1 MIDQAILENNSFFRK
16 RTLNPAYNMP
26 GMGRFETRK
35 TAEKEEYD
43 FKDWIAILSTHF
55 DVVIQHL
62 NGEVLYRGEVR
73 DEEHFQQILKSMEEK
88 CQAIRTAEE
97 VAKKKDKFAKRPKK

>member
-1 MIDQAILENNSFFRK
+1 MIDQAILDNHGFLRK
-16 RTLNPAYNMP
+16 RTPNPAYNQP
-26 GMGRFETRK
+26 GLGRFEVLINP
-35 TAEKEEYD
+35 EKEEYD
-43 FKDWIAILSTHF
+43 FKEHIAILSDHF
-55 DVVIQHL
+55 DVIIQHK

>member
-1 MIDQAILENNSFFRK
+1 MIDQAILDKYGFLRK
-16 RTLNPAYNMP
+16 RTLNPSYNQP
-26 GMGRFETRK
+26 GMGRFEMLPNP
-35 TAEKEEYD
+35 EKEEWD
-43 FKDWIAILSTHF
+43 FKESLVILSTHF
-55 DVVIQHL
+55 DVILQHK

-88 CQAIRTAEE
+88 CSAIRTAEE